1 MKDEVWLLSPAL
13 KERLGAR
20 SQLSQRK
27 QGGPDVPKSAASSPT
42 CQKPSQSWSSA
53 SHADEPRPTAGRR
66 ASPQRNHSGVKCE
79 GTAQGL

>member
-27 QGGPDVPKSAASSPT
+27 QGGPDVPKSAASSPIKAPPLEECILRGNVLT
-42 CQKPSQSWSSA
+42 SA
-53 SHADEPRPTAGRR
+53 SESVT
-66 ASPQRNHSGVKCE
+66 
-79 GTAQGL
+79 